1 VSFSIPHSRME
12 ALSRQGIGKTLTL
25 LDSMS
30 KEKAV
35 FAANASLWPPF
46 SAWFLSIWSL
56 LPRQK

>member
-1 VSFSIPHSRME
+1 ME

-25 LDSMS
+25 PDSMS
-30 KEKAV
+30 KEKAAL
-35 FAANASLWPPF
+35 AANASLWPPF